1 MKAAD
6 FDYDLPLDLIAQKP
20 PERRDGARMM
30 VLNRAARTIE
40 HRAFS
45 DLPDYLQA
53 NDLVIVNDTRVIPAR
68 VFGRKAK
75 EGSGGKVEFLLLEE
89 TAPGCWDAL
98 MRCRRRPKPGEQV
111 ILDDDLAV
119 VTVLEE
125 GEKGRV
131 KIRVES
137 KRPFLEALEQIGQT
151 PLPPYIHRK
160 DPPLEQRKADKVR
173 YQTVFAREP
182 GAVAAPTAGLH
193 FTPEVLSSLTKKGVD
208 QATVTLHVG
217 IGTFR
222 PVDVENVEDHV
233 MDNER
238 WAVPEETARK
248 IAAANTAGGR
258 VLAVGTTSVRTLE
271 SAAARPEGFGAGQG
285 RTELF
290 IYPPYEFKV
299 TDAMI
304 TNFHLPKSTLLM
316 MISAFANRDFILAA
330 YAEAIRE
337 RYRFYSYGDCML
349 IL

>member
-1 MKAAD
+1 MKASD
-6 FDYDLPLDLIAQKP
+6 FDYELPLELIAQEP

-30 VLNRAARTIE
+30 VLNRATRTIE
-40 HRAFS
+40 HKAFS
-45 DLPDYLQA
+45 DLPSYLQV

-68 VFGRKAK
+68 IFGRKAK
-75 EGSGGKVEFLLLEE
+75 EGTGGKVEFLLLEE

-98 MRCRRRPKPGEQV
+98 MRCRRRPKVGELV
-111 ILDDDLAV
+111 ILDDDLAL
-119 VTVLEE
+119 VTVLED

-137 KRPFLEALEQIGQT
+137 TRPFLDTLDQIGQT

-160 DPPLEQRKADKVR
+160 EAPEEQREADKVR

-193 FTPEVLSSLTKKGVD
+193 FTPEVLARLADAGVE
-208 QATVTLHVG
+208 QAAVTLHVG

-222 PVDVENVEDHV
+222 PVDVDLVEDHK

-238 WAVPEETARK
+238 WAIPEETSRK
-248 IAAANTAGGR
+248 IAAAKAAGGR

-271 SAAARPEGFGAGQG
+271 SAAVRPEGFGPGEG

-290 IYPPYEFKV
+290 IYPPYDFQV
-299 TDAMI
+299 THAMI
-304 TNFHLPKSTLLM
+304 TNFHLPKSTLIM
-316 MISAFANRDFILAA
+316 MISAFADREFILEA

>member
-1 MKAAD
+1 MKSSD
-6 FDYDLPLDLIAQKP
+6 FDYELPLELIAQEP

-30 VLNRAARTIE
+30 VLNRATRTIE
-40 HRAFS
+40 HKAFS
-45 DLPDYLQA
+45 DLPSYLQA

-75 EGSGGKVEFLLLEE
+75 EGTGGKVEFLLLEE
-89 TAPGCWDAL
+89 TEPGFWDAL
-98 MRCRRRPKPGEQV
+98 MRCRRRPKVGEQV
-111 ILDDDLAV
+111 ILENDLAV

-137 KRPFLEALEQIGQT
+137 SSPFLEALDQIGQP
-151 PLPPYIHRK
+151 PLPPYI
-160 DPPLEQRKADKVR
+160 QRKEAPEQQREADKVR
-173 YQTVFAREP
+173 YQTIFAREP

-193 FTPEVLSSLTKKGVD
+193 FTPEVLARLAEQGVD
-208 QATVTLHVG
+208 QAAVTLHVG

-222 PVDVENVEDHV
+222 PVDVDLVEDHK

-238 WAVPEETARK
+238 WAISEDTAQK
-248 IAAANTAGGR
+248 IAVAKAAGGR

-271 SAAARPEGFGAGQG
+271 SSAARPEGFGLGEG

-290 IYPPYEFKV
+290 IYPPYDFKV
-299 TDAMI
+299 TDAII
-304 TNFHLPKSTLLM
+304 TNFHLPKSTLIM
-316 MISAFANRDFILAA
+316 MISAFADREFILKA

-337 RYRFYSYGDCML
+337 CYRFYSYGDCML